1 MEMYQSPCHNSLEP
15 ITSIITIIR
24 EIVLTFMYQLAQL
37 KQVIEL
43 LATGGYTFGIAF
55 HKKNN
60 IKTSYPCS
68 KNLVKIYIQNN
79 NLENIRLNY

>member
-43 LATGGYTFGIAF
+43 LATGGYTFGITF
-55 HKKNN
+55 HKK
-60 IKTSYPCS
+60 I
-68 KNLVKIYIQNN
+68 I
-79 NLENIRLNY
+79 